1 MVEIL
6 GRIPEMEQQYL
17 PAAVKLEPTALQ
29 INVPSDEYPRAVLFP
44 TLVVGSDEDGAPVIR
59 SVQVYAAVSGKHPE
73 LLTTQS
79 RGESRDGYEV
89 TGWGTPDYDAI
100 TGGDVTVFPVSQVKG
115 DTLYID
121 GTQVHPKGT
130 SSQFATAVINNW
142 KGKGLYPLMLTG
154 AIDEEGNVLRNEFIK
169 EKQLLI
175 QSSNV
180 PIAVAN
186 SDPMSDVQLTT
197 VNQALGIDNN
207 SSGNHSFAVVQPHT
221 KGRVHHWSADLNVIL
236 AELQKMNARIDRL
249 EAPTAPNTSY
259 APPRYASAN
268 PFAPGSEV
276 PQHIEAPQLT
286 PIMHWIQHTNDKQSG
301 QVVPLLTQFS
311 ERDSDGRMFLKL
323 LTNSTPQR
331 IIGATTEENQ
341 MAKVNRIIQSSK
353 SMGIN
358 LDQQWVIDNGYRGPS
373 ADQVEEFKKNNHAA
387 PNKAARVINPINAG
401 AVDLILARKVAKNA
415 VNPKVFEAKEQ
426 TIVDYVVT
434 IMAQNG
440 GKGLDQQQ
448 MKSLQNRFKAQKAE
462 PLPTRRS
469 MPIPDRPRLNVPNLN
484 DFSNLQVSDD
494 SNPFGAVKG
503 GTEI

>member
-1 MVEIL
+1 
-6 GRIPEMEQQYL
+6 MEEQYL

-29 INVPSDEYPRAVLFP
+29 ISVPSEAYPRAVLFP

-79 RGESRDGYEV
+79 TGQSRDGYDV

-154 AIDEEGNVLRNEFIK
+154 AIDEDGNVLRNEFIK

-186 SDPMSDVQLTT
+186 SDPISDVQLTT

-207 SSGNHSFAVVQPHT
+207 SSGNHSFAVVQPRT
-221 KGRVHHWSADLNVIL
+221 KGRVQHWSADLSVVL

-249 EAPTAPNTSY
+249 EGPRASETAYP
-259 APPRYASAN
+259 PPRYASTN
-268 PFAPGSEV
+268 PFAPGYVEA
-276 PQHIEAPQLT
+276 PQQMAAPQLT
-286 PIMHWIQHTNDKQSG
+286 PIMHWIQHTNDRQSG

-373 ADQVEEFKKNNHAA
+373 AEQVEEFKRSNHAA
-387 PNKAARVINPINAG
+387 PNKTARMINPINAG
-401 AVDLILARKVAKNA
+401 AVDAALARKVATNA
-415 VNPKVFEAKEQ
+415 ISPKMFDANEQ
-426 TIVDYVVT
+426 AVMDYVIT
-434 IMAQNG
+434 MMAQNG
-440 GKGLDQQQ
+440 GKGLDQTQ

-469 MPIPDRPRLNVPNLN
+469 MPIPDRPRLNAPNFN
-484 DFSNLQVSDD
+484 DFSNLQSVDD
-494 SNPFGAVKG
+494 SNPFGAVRG